1 MNTRFLKFIP
11 RSIFAGL
18 IFLMVINP
26 VTAGPA
32 GTRISIWT
40 INQPGSDAVG
50 NWVERKIGQFQ
61 KVNPGIIVE
70 HSFWENQSYKI
81 KLKVA
86 MFSGEGPDILYN
98 WGGESQLIYS
108 REGLLYDLTDDLG
121 KDKWG
126 LSPGMFATHSYRGRI
141 YGIPIFPTVDVVW
154 YNKELFIKNGWKTP
168 YTWDEL
174 LALCDKIKA
183 KGYIPVSMG
192 GQEPWTILHPYM
204 HIVDRIAGS
213 GLYFSAKAR
222 QTNFTHPS
230 FMESFRVLLHLA
242 QKGYLPAEVLSLN
255 YTEATQLML
264 QDKAVMMF
272 MGDWEYSRLTH
283 QMHQDFDKWDFFP
296 FPVFPGGKGLPRN
309 IIGAVDGFSIKK
321 SKNSQIA
328 VKFLQ
333 FLSSRDSMIEIYR
346 KSGFLVSLATPYMGK
361 NARPQLKRI
370 AALLANASSLT
381 QWWDQ
386 DLPEPVAQILLKSLQ
401 DLLSG
406 RCSPEE
412 AAAMIEAAYDQSV
425 NNLAY

>member
-1 MNTRFLKFIP
+1 MNTRFPKFIL
-11 RSIFAGL
+11 RWIFTGL
-18 IFLMVINP
+18 IFLMAIIP
-26 VTAGPA
+26 VTARQA

-50 NWVERKIGQFQ
+50 NWVKRKIDQFER
-61 KVNPGIIVE
+61 VNPGIIVE
-70 HSFWENQSYKI
+70 HSFWENQSYKT

-108 REGLLYDLTDDLG
+108 REGLLYDLSDDLG

-168 YTWDEL
+168 HTWDEL

-183 KGYIPVSMG
+183 KGYIPVTMG

-204 HIVDRIAGS
+204 YIVDRIAGS
-213 GLYFSAKAR
+213 GLYISAKAR
-222 QTNFTHPS
+222 QSNFTHPS
-230 FMESFRVLLHLA
+230 FIKSFRVLLHLA
-242 QKGYLPAEVLSLN
+242 QKDYLPAEVLSLN

-283 QMHQDFDKWDFFP
+283 QMHQDFDKWDFFS

-309 IIGAVDGFSIKK
+309 IIGAVDGFSVKK
-321 SKNSQIA
+321 SKNSKISIE
-328 VKFLQ
+328 FLR
-333 FLSSRDSMIEIYR
+333 FLTRKESLIEINQ
-346 KSGFLVSLATPYMGK
+346 KSGFLVSLANSYMDE
-361 NARPQLKRI
+361 NIPPQLKEI
-370 AALLANASSLT
+370 AKLLANASSLT

-386 DLPEPVAQILLKSLQ
+386 DLPEPVTQALLQSLQ
-401 DLLSG
+401 DLLAE
-406 RCSPEE
+406 RCSPEQAAE
-412 AAAMIEAAYDQSV
+412 MIAAAYSEK
-425 NNLAY
+425 